1 MVYSIFYYAFEAIT
15 KVIVSI
21 GIKIYEWLKKAPLIK
36 EKEVEEKYPT
46 GWGFFS
52 RQNPYGAK
60 EYSFIGRSTKI
71 NVSIPDLIGLR
82 TIRAN
87 EGKIPERLYFTFGEV
102 ASKNWFKEIEELS
115 KAIEK
120 ERKK

>member
-15 KVIVSI
+15 KVIVNL

-36 EKEVEEKYPT
+36 EKEIEKKAPT
-46 GWGFFS
+46 GWGFFIG
-52 RQNPYGAK
+52 QNPYGAK
-60 EYSFIGRSTKI
+60 EYSFIGRTIKI
-71 NVSIPDLIGLR
+71 NASIPDLIGLR

-87 EGKIPERLYFTFGEV
+87 EGKIPEKLYFTFGEV

-120 ERKK
+120 GRKK